1 MSVLCHHV
9 IMSLL
14 SLGGV
19 SQAAHPETGGCSQE
33 SEVEAAGGERGV
45 GVPFVQL
52 VTGAGGR
59 EERQDRLDGLSCCRK
74 THKRSRY

>member
-19 SQAAHPETGGCSQE
+19 GQAAHPETGGCSQE

-45 GVPFVQL
+45 GVAFVQL
-52 VTGAGGR
+52 VT
-59 EERQDRLDGLSCCRK
+59 
-74 THKRSRY
+74 